1 MYQEPAER
9 FGKLIMDS
17 FLSCRLVVDTGMNA
31 LGWSLEQARDYMRAN
46 AFISEAEILTE
57 TIRYSCDIPA
67 QSLAYKLGDVK
78 MMEMRKAMSDRL
90 GSRFDIRDFHQ
101 IVLSEGALPLSM
113 VEANVRRRTE
123 ELLET
128 GV

>member
-1 MYQEPAER
+1 
-9 FGKLIMDS
+9 
-17 FLSCRLVVDTGMNA
+17 
-31 LGWSLEQARDYMRAN
+31 MRAN

-78 MMEMRKAMSDRL
+78 MMEMRNAMSDRL